1 MSQSLPIK
9 QLVAN
14 TSYLR
19 LQQPLIC
26 ITCIVPSYLFPQVK
40 QTCLSYLPYILLL
53 LFHHGACVME
63 MMEFCASTS
72 SHRSLITSQF
82 NPLCLWPLQPC
93 SLASLP
99 VDTQRN
105 PEQPR
110 FELCRTTYMFQQE
123 LLQCYCTIRGLLIQG
138 CRAPLQRT
146 MAREHQL
153 RRGQR
158 S

>member
-53 LFHHGACVME
+53 LFHHGACDGNDG
-63 MMEFCASTS
+63 
-72 SHRSLITSQF
+72 I
-82 NPLCLWPLQPC
+82 LCLNFITPFTNHF
-93 SLASLP
+93 S
-99 VDTQRN
+99 
-105 PEQPR
+105 
-110 FELCRTTYMFQQE
+110 
-123 LLQCYCTIRGLLIQG
+123 I
-138 CRAPLQRT
+138 
-146 MAREHQL
+146 
-153 RRGQR
+153 
-158 S
+158 